1 MISGPGGVGKG
12 TVVRELVARDP
23 KLWLS
28 RSWTT
33 RERRP
38 GEAEDAYHFVSR
50 EEFEERIEAGGFYE
64 WTDFLGQLMGTPVP
78 DHLDD
83 DVDLVLEIDVQGAEQ
98 VLAKEPDALFVFMD
112 APSREEQANRLRGRG
127 DSPDRI
133 ARRLAHTDAERAKG
147 EEQKYCDRIVF
158 HLGTGFKMRMWAR
171 LRPCQPH
178 GIRKWRCAQFSGLT
192 SNYCRSAHGGE
203 GF

>member
-64 WTDFLGQLMGTPVP
+64 WADFLGQLMGTPVP

-98 VLAKEPDALFVFMD
+98 VLAKE
-112 APSREEQANRLRGRG
+112 
-127 DSPDRI
+127 
-133 ARRLAHTDAERAKG
+133 T
-147 EEQKYCDRIVF
+147 
-158 HLGTGFKMRMWAR
+158 
-171 LRPCQPH
+171 
-178 GIRKWRCAQFSGLT
+178 
-192 SNYCRSAHGGE
+192 
-203 GF
+203 

>member
-64 WTDFLGQLMGTPVP
+64 WADFLGQLMGTPVP

-127 DSPDRI
+127 DSPGRI

-147 EEQKYCDRIVF
+147 EE
-158 HLGTGFKMRMWAR
+158 LGAVVVINDTVEETVAELERLIAEAR
-171 LRPCQPH
+171 
-178 GIRKWRCAQFSGLT
+178 S
-192 SNYCRSAHGGE
+192 RS
-203 GF
+203 